1 LRDFSWLVKVV
12 AEGEGSWPSGRDTGL
27 GQMRAS
33 FDCAVVNARYHSSTK
48 GDSPVTTIELWVRTR
63 GGHSAVVLVDGLR
76 PWVEISVPGICED
89 PNSLPADLAH
99 RLERV
104 LAHDEVTRLH
114 EPELKW
120 TDLGVKLHW
129 RVEVTQPYVVPRLRE
144 KLAKENWQLTAADIV
159 FDRRFFLDADLGTH
173 LSIEGEVI
181 YAGKGAPE
189 QYRAAATGAGGTGG
203 NGEDSGDGDSGGT
216 SGNGGDSGD
225 GDSGGGNVE
234 VDELAVAQMIRQHGG
249 AGIYPVDFVIAAKFS
264 DCKTCEPFQAPYVVF
279 SFDLETSIASN
290 AILCAAACVEN
301 WASGEKETRTF
312 VGEEEQ
318 ILADLTEFVRSSDP
332 DIITGYNIDNFDLPR
347 IAERTEALGGR
358 GRWRRRAELSGWGR
372 VPRTESEIK
381 RNRDSVVPKRGN
393 TRVWNLAG
401 RCVMDT
407 WWQARMSLRPKRETL
422 KFVAGMLFPE
432 REELQK
438 MDIDASKMDE
448 EWANRPDEVVEY
460 CARDAELPLAILRAI
475 QAVRRKEALGVVAK
489 VSFDTA
495 ANGSTSQLLDSL
507 VIRLADKRNI
517 AVPMTNR
524 VTSDSKITGGYVHDV
539 EAGLHPWIAV
549 LDFKSMYPSIMIKN
563 NICYTTRIDDH
574 HPDQPK
580 EGEEIHTSPTGAKF
594 RSADN
599 IKGMIPHL
607 LENLMAR
614 RDLHKT
620 ALAVARTEGDD
631 KEIAFHDAM
640 QFAVKIMMNS
650 FYGVFASTFYRF
662 THIDLGSSITAWARY
677 NIKAI
682 IQGLEKE
689 GIKVVYSDTDSIF
702 VKAGLATNPTKPRA
716 GDGEQDTETSMS
728 EVSKEIDGKTSTNA
742 EPELTTPEMDEWKRA
757 RNDLILFGEGL
768 AERFTADGAVLEFEK
783 GLSVFFSHG
792 AKKRYVGRVVY
803 PAEEIIIRG
812 YETQRTD
819 SFDALTGGM
828 QGIFD
833 DVLDGNHDDAVKAAM
848 EYIMAAKRN
857 EIPIE
862 QLVISKT
869 CKGKVDKKGNVDF
882 SHHYANP
889 DGQASVQAAR
899 KRIERNLPFTPGM
912 KVAFVVTDA
921 RTRPMKVEPWDEGQE
936 NGGISAY
943 DGEFYAERLATAF
956 GRVTEA
962 FNWSAKEL
970 LAGNRQANLFSF

>member
-1 LRDFSWLVKVV
+1 
-12 AEGEGSWPSGRDTGL
+12 
-27 GQMRAS
+27 MRVS
-33 FDCAVVNARYHSSTK
+33 IDCAVVNARYHSSTK

-76 PWVEISVPGICED
+76 PWVEISVPGICDD

-104 LAHDEVTRLH
+104 LEHDEVTRLH

-144 KLAKENWQLTAADIV
+144 KLAEENWQLTAADIV

-173 LSIEGEVI
+173 LSIEGEVL

-189 QYRAAATGAGGTGG
+189 QYQAAVGGAGD
-203 NGEDSGDGDSGGT
+203 EGGT
-216 SGNGGDSGD
+216 EDGESGEGE
-225 GDSGGGNVE
+225 E
-234 VDELAVAQMIRQHGG
+234 VDELALAQMIRQHGG
-249 AGIYPVDFVIAAKFS
+249 AGIYPVDFVIVAKFS
-264 DCKTCEPFQAPYVVF
+264 DCKSCEPFQAPYVVF

-301 WASGEKETRTF
+301 WASGEQETRTF

-448 EWANRPDEVVEY
+448 EWASRPDEVVEY

-475 QAVRRKEALGVVAK
+475 QAIRRKEALGVVAK

-580 EGEEIHTSPTGAKF
+580 EGEEVHTSPTGAKF
-594 RSADN
+594 RSADYT
-599 IKGMIPHL
+599 KGMIPHL
-607 LENLMAR
+607 LEDLMAR

-662 THIDLGSSITAWARY
+662 THIDLGSSITAWARH

-702 VKAGLATNPTKPRA
+702 VKAGLATNPTKPSPMA
-716 GDGEQDTETSMS
+716 DPQGQSTSIVKGGKGGEDEMDEDDKKSSPTGPL
-728 EVSKEIDGKTSTNA
+728 V
-742 EPELTTPEMDEWKRA
+742 TTPEMDEWKRA

-768 AERFTADGAVLEFEK
+768 AKRFTADGAVLEFEK

-833 DVLDGNHDDAVKAAM
+833 DVLDGEHDNAVKAAM

-857 EIPIE
+857 QIPIE

-912 KVAFVVTDA
+912 KVAFVVTNA
-921 RTRPMKVEPWDEGQE
+921 RNRPMQVEPWDEGQE

>member
-1 LRDFSWLVKVV
+1 
-12 AEGEGSWPSGRDTGL
+12 
-27 GQMRAS
+27 
-33 FDCAVVNARYHSSTK
+33 
-48 GDSPVTTIELWVRTR
+48 
-63 GGHSAVVLVDGLR
+63 
-76 PWVEISVPGICED
+76 
-89 PNSLPADLAH
+89 DLAH

-104 LAHDEVTRLH
+104 LEHDEVTRLH

-144 KLAKENWQLTAADIV
+144 KLAEENWQLTAADIV

-173 LSIEGEVI
+173 LSIEGEVL

-189 QYRAAATGAGGTGG
+189 QYQAAVGGAGGEGG
-203 NGEDSGDGDSGGT
+203 TGDGESGEGE
-216 SGNGGDSGD
+216 
-225 GDSGGGNVE
+225 E
-234 VDELAVAQMIRQHGG
+234 VDELALAQMIRQHGG
-249 AGIYPVDFVIAAKFS
+249 AGIYPVDFVIAAKLS

-279 SFDLETSIASN
+279 SFDLETSIATN

-301 WASGEKETRTF
+301 WASGEQETRTF

-448 EWANRPDEVVEY
+448 EWASRPDEVVKY

-507 VIRLADKRNI
+507 VIRVADKRNI

-524 VTSDSKITGGYVHDV
+524 VTSDSRITGGYVHDV

-594 RSADN
+594 RSADYT
-599 IKGMIPHL
+599 KGMIPHL
-607 LENLMAR
+607 LEDLMAR

-620 ALAVARTEGDD
+620 ALAVAKTEGDD

-662 THIDLGSSITAWARY
+662 THIDLGSSITAWARH

-702 VKAGLATNPTKPRA
+702 VKAGLVTNPTKPPSMA
-716 GDGEQDTETSMS
+716 DPQGQSTSIVKGGKEGKGGEDEMD
-728 EVSKEIDGKTSTNA
+728 EDDKESAPTG
-742 EPELTTPEMDEWKRA
+742 PLVTTPEMDEWKRA

-768 AERFTADGAVLEFEK
+768 AKRFTADGAVLEFEK

-833 DVLDGNHDDAVKAAM
+833 DVLDGEHDNAVKAAM
-848 EYIMAAKRN
+848 EHIVAAKRN
-857 EIPIE
+857 QIPIE

-912 KVAFVVTDA
+912 KVAFVVTNA
-921 RTRPMKVEPWDEGQE
+921 RNRPMQVEPWDEGQE

>member
-1 LRDFSWLVKVV
+1 MVKVV

-33 FDCAVVNARYHSSTK
+33 IDCAVVNARYHSSTK
-48 GDSPVTTIELWVRTR
+48 GNSPVTTIELWVRTR

-76 PWVEISVPGICED
+76 PWVEISVPGICDD

-104 LAHDEVTRLH
+104 LEHDEVTRLH

-144 KLAKENWQLTAADIV
+144 KLAEENWQLTAADIV

-173 LSIEGEVI
+173 LSIEGEVLH
-181 YAGKGAPE
+181 AGKGAPE
-189 QYRAAATGAGGTGG
+189 QYQAAVGGAGG
-203 NGEDSGDGDSGGT
+203 EGGT
-216 SGNGGDSGD
+216 GNDEFGEGE
-225 GDSGGGNVE
+225 E
-234 VDELAVAQMIRQHGG
+234 VDELALAQMIRQHGG

-279 SFDLETSIASN
+279 SFDLETSIATN

-301 WASGEKETRTF
+301 WASGEQETRTF

-347 IAERTEALGGR
+347 IAERTEVLGGR

-448 EWANRPDEVVEY
+448 EWASRPDEVVEY

-594 RSADN
+594 RSADYT
-599 IKGMIPHL
+599 KGMIPHL
-607 LENLMAR
+607 LEDLMAR

-620 ALAVARTEGDD
+620 ALAVARTEGDE

-662 THIDLGSSITAWARY
+662 THIDLGSSITAWARH

-702 VKAGLATNPTKPRA
+702 VKAGLATNPTKPPLMA
-716 GDGEQDTETSMS
+716 DPQGQNTSI
-728 EVSKEIDGKTSTNA
+728 VKDGKEGKGGEDEMDEDDKKSAPTG
-742 EPELTTPEMDEWKRA
+742 PLVTTPEMDEWKRA

-833 DVLDGNHDDAVKAAM
+833 DVLDGEHDNAVKAAM
-848 EYIMAAKRN
+848 EHIMAAKRN
-857 EIPIE
+857 QIPIE

-912 KVAFVVTDA
+912 KVAFVVTNA
-921 RTRPMKVEPWDEGQE
+921 RNRPMQVEPWDEGQE

>member
-1 LRDFSWLVKVV
+1 
-12 AEGEGSWPSGRDTGL
+12 
-27 GQMRAS
+27 
-33 FDCAVVNARYHSSTK
+33 
-48 GDSPVTTIELWVRTR
+48 
-63 GGHSAVVLVDGLR
+63 
-76 PWVEISVPGICED
+76 
-89 PNSLPADLAH
+89 
-99 RLERV
+99 
-104 LAHDEVTRLH
+104 
-114 EPELKW
+114 
-120 TDLGVKLHW
+120 
-129 RVEVTQPYVVPRLRE
+129 
-144 KLAKENWQLTAADIV
+144 
-159 FDRRFFLDADLGTH
+159 
-173 LSIEGEVI
+173 
-181 YAGKGAPE
+181 
-189 QYRAAATGAGGTGG
+189 
-203 NGEDSGDGDSGGT
+203 
-216 SGNGGDSGD
+216 
-225 GDSGGGNVE
+225 
-234 VDELAVAQMIRQHGG
+234 
-249 AGIYPVDFVIAAKFS
+249 
-264 DCKTCEPFQAPYVVF
+264 
-279 SFDLETSIASN
+279 
-290 AILCAAACVEN
+290 
-301 WASGEKETRTF
+301 
-312 VGEEEQ
+312 
-318 ILADLTEFVRSSDP
+318 
-332 DIITGYNIDNFDLPR
+332 
-347 IAERTEALGGR
+347 
-358 GRWRRRAELSGWGR
+358 
-372 VPRTESEIK
+372 
-381 RNRDSVVPKRGN
+381 
-393 TRVWNLAG
+393 
-401 RCVMDT
+401 
-407 WWQARMSLRPKRETL
+407 MSLRPKRETL

-448 EWANRPDEVVEY
+448 EWASRPDEVVEY

-594 RSADN
+594 RSADYT
-599 IKGMIPHL
+599 KGMIPHL
-607 LENLMAR
+607 LEDLMAR

-662 THIDLGSSITAWARY
+662 THIDLGSSITAWARH

-702 VKAGLATNPTKPRA
+702 VKAGLATNPTKPSPMA
-716 GDGEQDTETSMS
+716 DPQGQSTSIVKGGKGGEDEMDEDDKKSSPTRPL
-728 EVSKEIDGKTSTNA
+728 V
-742 EPELTTPEMDEWKRA
+742 TTPEMDEWKRA

-768 AERFTADGAVLEFEK
+768 AKRFTADGAVLEFEK

-833 DVLDGNHDDAVKAAM
+833 DVLDGEHDNAVKAAM

-857 EIPIE
+857 QIPIE

-912 KVAFVVTDA
+912 KVAFVVTNA
-921 RTRPMKVEPWDEGQE
+921 RNRPMQVEPWDEGQE

>member
-1 LRDFSWLVKVV
+1 
-12 AEGEGSWPSGRDTGL
+12 
-27 GQMRAS
+27 MRAS
-33 FDCAVVNARYHSSTK
+33 IDCAAVNARYHSSTK
-48 GDSPVTTIELWVRTR
+48 GDSPATTIELWVRTR
-63 GGHSAVVLVDGLR
+63 DGHSAVILVDGLR
-76 PWVEISVPGICED
+76 PWMEISVPGICED
-89 PNSLPADLAH
+89 PNSLPADLEH

-104 LAHDEVTRLH
+104 LEHDEVTRLH

-129 RVEVTQPYVVPRLRE
+129 KVEVTQPYVVPRLRE
-144 KLAKENWQLTAADIV
+144 KLAKENWQLTAADIL
-159 FDRRFFLDADLGTH
+159 FERRFFLDADLGTH
-173 LSIEGEVI
+173 LTIEGEVL
-181 YAGKGAPE
+181 YAGKGSPE
-189 QYRAAATGAGGTGG
+189 QYRATVAESEPE
-203 NGEDSGDGDSGGT
+203 NGEGDVGDTGSA
-216 SGNGGDSGD
+216 
-225 GDSGGGNVE
+225 
-234 VDELAVAQMIRQHGG
+234 DELSTAHVIRQHGG
-249 AGIYPVDFVIAAKFS
+249 AGIYPVDLVIAAKFA

-279 SFDLETSIASN
+279 SFDLETSIATDV
-290 AILCAAACVEN
+290 ILCAAACVEN
-301 WASGEKETRTF
+301 WGSGEKETRTF

-318 ILADLTEFVRSSDP
+318 ILTELTEFVRSSDP

-347 IAERTEALGGR
+347 IVERTEAIAGR

-372 VPRTESEIK
+372 LPRSESEVK

-448 EWANRPDEVVEY
+448 EWASRPDEVVEY

-489 VSFDTA
+489 VSFETA

-524 VTSDSKITGGYVHDV
+524 VTSNNRITGGYVHDV

-563 NICYTTRIDDH
+563 NICYTTRIDEH
-574 HPDQPK
+574 QPDQPK
-580 EGEEIHTSPTGAKF
+580 EGDEIHTSPTGARF
-594 RSADN
+594 RSAD
-599 IKGMIPHL
+599 ITKGMIPHL
-607 LENLMAR
+607 LEDLMAR
-614 RDLHKT
+614 RDHHKA

-650 FYGVFASTFYRF
+650 FYGVFASSFYRF
-662 THIDLGSSITAWARY
+662 THIDLGSSITAWARH

-689 GIKVVYSDTDSIF
+689 GIEVVYSDTDSIF
-702 VKAGLATNPTKPRA
+702 VKAGLATNPTKPPA
-716 GDGEQDTETSMS
+716 GDGEADSDTSNEAS
-728 EVSKEIDGKTSTNA
+728 EDDVGKGGKAVEGKRTVNA
-742 EPELTTPEMDEWKRA
+742 ELKSATPEMDEWKRA
-757 RNDLILFGEGL
+757 RNDLIVFGEGL

-803 PAEEIIIRG
+803 PAEEVIIRG

-819 SFDALTGGM
+819 SFDTLTSGM

-833 DVLDGNHDDAVKAAM
+833 DVLDGKHDDAVKTAM
-848 EYIMAAKRN
+848 EHIMAAKRN

-869 CKGKVDKKGNVDF
+869 CKGKVDKKGNIDF
-882 SHHYANP
+882 NHHYANP

-912 KVAFVVTDA
+912 KVAFVVTNA
-921 RTRPMKVEPWDEGQE
+921 RTRPMQVEPWDEAQE
-936 NGGISAY
+936 NGGIEDY